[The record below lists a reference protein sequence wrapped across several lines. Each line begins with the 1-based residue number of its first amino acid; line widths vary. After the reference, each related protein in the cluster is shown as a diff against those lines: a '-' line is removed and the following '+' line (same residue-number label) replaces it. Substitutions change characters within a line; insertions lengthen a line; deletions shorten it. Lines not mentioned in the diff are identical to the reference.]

1 MKLLK
6 QTLKKILVLSAIY
19 VAIFEGSA
27 ANSAPDKSTWLG
39 DAIIKKVVAADEL
52 THAVSDK
59 VTDIKS
65 SVTFQN
71 RTKQYGNTIYRVSLD
86 YKLTW
91 NNGDGFSVQH
101 HDYLALLQS
110 FGQLVVFKDDFYF
123 LKELAH
129 QKFASFEDRKNFVLN
144 SYSDGM
150 MNPVYRQYL
159 ENAQDAAEKYIS
171 AKDIGISDVVESQT
185 LVVGLGSV
193 VASAGKSVFYR
204 FEIVSQNKVS
214 ADVKQMQYI
223 MVIVDRSNGDLQ
235 IFQEGLK

>member
-6 QTLKKILVLSAIY
+6 QTLKKILMLSAIY
-19 VAIFEGSA
+19 VAIFECSI
-27 ANSAPDKSTWLG
+27 ANSAPDKPDWLI
-39 DAIIKKVVAADEL
+39 DAIIKKVVATDEI
-52 THAVSDK
+52 THAISDK
-59 VTDIKS
+59 VTELKS
-65 SVTFQN
+65 LLTYQN
-71 RTKQYGNTIYRVSLD
+71 RTTQYGNTIYRVSLD

-110 FGQLVVFKDDFYF
+110 FGQLVVFSDDVYF
-123 LKELAH
+123 LKELTQ
-129 QKFASFEDRKNFVLN
+129 QKFASFEDRRNFVLN

-150 MNPVYRQYL
+150 MNPVYRKYL
-159 ENAQDAAEKYIS
+159 EKAQDAAEKYVS
-171 AKDIGISDVVESQT
+171 AKDIEISDVIKDQT

-193 VASAGKSVFYR
+193 VASAGKNIFYR

-223 MVIVDRSNGDLQ
+223 MVVVDRNNGDIQ
-235 IFQEGLK
+235 IFQEGTK